1 MIVVQVLAN
10 SMDTHVLVL
19 VCMACLWMTQIGASK
34 FEREF
39 LQKIEQKD
47 LIYMNYG
54 NKKVLR
60 PIGGSTSIISNLNS
74 GRESRPGAGNKSK
87 VDILSRLFKN
97 SVNRLRQK
105 TKRVD
110 LVFLIDSSSSV
121 GKSNFM
127 SEIKFVKKMLA
138 DFNVSYNFT
147 RVAIVTF
154 SSQGKIVS

>member
-1 MIVVQVLAN
+1 MNTHLLVV
-10 SMDTHVLVL
+10 
-19 VCMACLWMTQIGASK
+19 VCLACLWMTQIEASK
-34 FEREF
+34 FEKEF
-39 LQKIEQKD
+39 LQKIDQKD
-47 LIYMNYG
+47 LIYVNYG
-54 NKKVLR
+54 NKKILR
-60 PIGGSTSIISNLNS
+60 PIGGGTSIISNLNGGS
-74 GRESRPGAGNKSK
+74 ESRTGGGAKSK

-138 DFNVSYNFT
+138 DFNVSYNYT